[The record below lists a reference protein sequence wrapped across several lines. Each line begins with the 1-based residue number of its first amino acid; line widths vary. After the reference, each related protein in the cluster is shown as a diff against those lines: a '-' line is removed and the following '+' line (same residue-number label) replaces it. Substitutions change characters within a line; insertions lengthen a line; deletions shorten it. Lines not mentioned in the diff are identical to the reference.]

1 MASEPFETL
10 LDPFPQTLDGVDH
23 GEIIQKDGASRSGTK
38 LKASRASPQTSF
50 GPRHS
55 IASFFS
61 ASLAKLRT
69 PPVPTKKR
77 SRRSELACVFYLH
90 HLLVSAAA
98 STRIPFAA
106 TFFFGSPEAASL
118 RVTVAE
124 GLSSASAI
132 VFVHGGYIDL
142 FNYFHLRKVARRL
155 WPPFLRLAPKTLI
168 RQLSLGSHGR
178 IERVPN
184 RPSC

>member
-106 TFFFGSPEAASL
+106 TFFFWFSRSS
-118 RVTVAE
+118 VTARHRCRR
-124 GLSSASAI
+124 AI
-132 VFVHGGYIDL
+132 VGISHCL
-142 FNYFHLRKVARRL
+142 CPRRL
-155 WPPFLRLAPKTLI
+155 YRSL
-168 RQLSLGSHGR
+168 QLF
-178 IERVPN
+178 
-184 RPSC
+184 PSTESR

>member
-1 MASEPFETL
+1 MASEPFETCWIL
-10 LDPFPQTLDGVDH
+10 PRILDGVDH

-69 PPVPTKKR
+69 PPVPTKKPTKR
-77 SRRSELACVFYLH
+77 TCLCVFYLH

-106 TFFFGSPEAASL
+106 TFFFCPPEAASL

-142 FNYFHLRKVARRL
+142 FNYFHLRKLARRL

-178 IERVPN
+178 M
-184 RPSC
+184 